1 MDKILLKFAQKIHQF
16 IINYIIILI
25 LKYNKKRKQL
35 MLKNSN
41 ELKYYKIN
49 IQIYILIM
57 LSNMIFDLL

>member
-1 MDKILLKFAQKIHQF
+1 
-16 IINYIIILI
+16 
-25 LKYNKKRKQL
+25 